1 MVYKTLKSKQ
11 KAFLV
16 GVAVEIQWI
25 DVRSIYHDDDDDDDG
40 NDESFVYVGKLNIA
54 I

>member
-25 DVRSIYHDDDDDDDG
+25 DVRSIYHDDDDDDGD
-40 NDESFVYVGKLNIA
+40 DDSFVYVGKLNIA

>member
-25 DVRSIYHDDDDDDDG
+25 DVRSIYHDDDDDNGDD
-40 NDESFVYVGKLNIA
+40 DSFVCVGKLNIA